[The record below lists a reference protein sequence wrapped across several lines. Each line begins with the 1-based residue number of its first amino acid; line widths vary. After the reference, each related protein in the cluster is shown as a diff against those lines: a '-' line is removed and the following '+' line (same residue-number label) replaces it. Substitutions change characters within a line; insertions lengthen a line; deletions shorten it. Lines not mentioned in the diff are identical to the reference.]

1 MILSVPHEPGSL
13 YKVIGKFAK
22 RDINITKLESSPI
35 VGRNFEFRFYIDA
48 DASCADPNV
57 RVMLD
62 ELRNECP
69 EFVFLGNYS
78 EA

>member
-1 MILSVPHEPGSL
+1 MILSVSHKPGSL
-13 YKVIGKFAK
+13 YEIMGKFANLN
-22 RDINITKLESSPI
+22 INVTKLESSPI

-48 DASCADPNV
+48 EASTADPQV
-57 RVMLD
+57 RDMLD
-62 ELRNECP
+62 ELRNICP